1 METDAGYWIDAG
13 RGSATVSRDNPP
25 QTSGAGLEQC
35 GPRRLPL
42 YFLLDFSAAPA
53 PGVAAAAEEH
63 ARQIIAQLQL
73 LAANREDYQ
82 GAPVY
87 YTIIVFLTS
96 ALQLH
101 PMAPPWAYPFAE
113 LRLEAI
119 EPQGEPG
126 FAAAFDAVG
135 RSCEHEL
142 KMPGRDNGDSQPL
155 AFLFTDCFRPEK
167 MEESLLPPNGW
178 FARWSRRRRLRPFPI
193 RLLSFCR
200 SSLKHRL

>member
-53 PGVAAAAEEH
+53 PGVAAAAREH
-63 ARQIIAQLQL
+63 ARQIIAHSSFWPRTGRITRARPCIIRL
-73 LAANREDYQ
+73 LCF
-82 GAPVY
+82 GH
-87 YTIIVFLTS
+87 S

-155 AFLFTDCFRPEK
+155 AFLFTDCFRPERWK
-167 MEESLLPPNGW
+167 IPRPPNGW